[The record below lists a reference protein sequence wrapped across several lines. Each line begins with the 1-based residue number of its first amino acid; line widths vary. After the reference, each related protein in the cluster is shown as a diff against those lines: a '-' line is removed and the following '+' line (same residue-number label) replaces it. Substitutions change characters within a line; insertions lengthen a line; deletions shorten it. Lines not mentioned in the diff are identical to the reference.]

1 MSCSCDAA
9 HALHLTAALTHCVL
23 GICAESAGPQK
34 RPVAGPRKG
43 FTLSNAKLETI
54 TPIPYDILKVSRYLD
69 CLPTHPF
76 LLPHGFERCVA
87 GSPILLDD
95 GVCFTKGL
103 TAPCSVL
110 QEGLKN

>member
-9 HALHLTAALTHCVL
+9 HALHLTAAMTHCGL

-54 TPIPYDILKVSRYLD
+54 TPIPYDILKVSRYLGRHAPFFCRMALSVASLAVPRLLMEA
-69 CLPTHPF
+69 CLNTIHK
-76 LLPHGFERCVA
+76 
-87 GSPILLDD
+87 S
-95 GVCFTKGL
+95 
-103 TAPCSVL
+103 
-110 QEGLKN
+110 